1 MKEKIMYTKEDYRE
15 AINFALNYPPDFD
28 LVKHDEE
35 KDLYRVYV
43 FDAGWYDINLEGYY
57 VRSCLKWKGI
67 RKWDHG
73 QITETVKDVI

>member
-1 MKEKIMYTKEDYRE
+1 MYTKKDYRD

-28 LVKHDEE
+28 LVKHDLI

-43 FDAGWYDINLEGYY
+43 FDGGWYDINLCGYY

-67 RKWDHG
+67 KKWDHG
-73 QITETVKDVI
+73 QTMENVKDVKSKLP